1 MKQSRPRDCGPPRR
15 PSPSP
20 SPWKSMRGVGHGCA
34 TNHGSHDAIGDRV
47 NVTRVFCNSALALC
61 NMKEAQEDILAA
73 VGSGRATLFLFPV
86 ALRLSD
92 VVLAAAGQWPPSI
105 SYSASCVVRD
115 ALCPARRSCWTLRA
129 GALDDPGSC
138 QGGDSAPCRQF
149 PLAQPATHR
158 AATGNLW
165 PNGPWGLAH

>member
-20 SPWKSMRGVGHGCA
+20 SPWKSMRGAGHGCA

-47 NVTRVFCNSALALC
+47 NVTRVFCTESSVL
-61 NMKEAQEDILAA
+61 K
-73 VGSGRATLFLFPV
+73 TLWLPLDPGGPRCFYFQS
-86 ALRLSD
+86 LSD
-92 VVLAAAGQWPPSI
+92 SPTSYWQQLVNGPPPSRI
-105 SYSASCVVRD
+105 LRRAVVRD

-138 QGGDSAPCRQF
+138 QGGNSAPCRQF